1 MLISQEEHEQMTS
14 LQAPTFKDVLAA
26 RKRIAPYLRPTPLYH
41 YPLLDELIGAEVWVK
56 HENHQP
62 IGAFKVRGG
71 VNLAAQL
78 SPDER
83 KRGLITASTGNHG
96 QSVAYGARLFG
107 VPAIIAMPEGA
118 NPGKVAAIRNLGAE
132 ILFHGR
138 IFDEAK
144 KRAEELAEKEGYRFV
159 HPGDE
164 PHLIAGVG
172 TYSLEI
178 LEELPDAEVII
189 VPVGGGS
196 GASGACIVSQAV
208 NPSIQVI
215 GAQAE
220 KAPAAYLT
228 WKARER
234 TEASMETFAEGLAT
248 AAPFMLPQSIL
259 WAYLRDFVL
268 VSEEEM
274 LRGIVHFLEATHN
287 LAEGASA
294 ASLAAAIKLKDRLQ
308 GKKVVLILTGGNL
321 SPANLRR
328 ALSLE
333 S

>member
-1 MLISQEEHEQMTS
+1 MTS
-14 LQAPTFKDVLAA
+14 LQPPTFEDVLAA
-26 RKRIAPYLRPTPLYH
+26 RKRIAPYLRPTPLYR
-41 YPLLDELIGAEVWVK
+41 YPLLDELVGTEVWVK

-71 VNLAAQL
+71 INLAAQL
-78 SPDER
+78 SPEER

-107 VPAIIAMPEGA
+107 VRAIIGMPEGA

-132 ILFHGR
+132 IIFHGR
-138 IFDEAK
+138 IFDDAK
-144 KRAEELAEKEGYRFV
+144 QKVEELAQEKGYRFV

-164 PHLIAGVG
+164 PDLIAGVA

-178 LEELPDAEVII
+178 FEDLPETEVIV

-208 NPSIQVI
+208 KPSVQVI

-228 WKARER
+228 WKSRKR
-234 TEASMETFAEGLAT
+234 SEAPMETFAEGLAT

-259 WAYLRDFVL
+259 WEHLHDFVL

-274 LRGIVHFLEATHN
+274 LRGIVHYLERTHN
-287 LAEGASA
+287 LAEGAA
-294 ASLAAAIKLKDRLQ
+294 AAPLAAAIKLRDQLQ
-308 GKKVVLILTGGNL
+308 GKKVVLVMTGGNL
-321 SPANLRR
+321 SLTNLRR
-328 ALSLE
+328 ALEVST
-333 S
+333 

>member
-1 MLISQEEHEQMTS
+1 MSS
-14 LQAPTFKDVLAA
+14 LQPPTFQDVLAA
-26 RKRIAPYLRPTPLYH
+26 RKRIAPYLRPTTLYR
-41 YPLLDELIGAEVWVK
+41 YPLLDELIGGEAWVK

-62 IGAFKVRGG
+62 VGAFKVRGG

-78 SPDER
+78 TADER

-107 VPAIIAMPEGA
+107 VRAIIGMPEGA
-118 NPGKVAAIRNLGAE
+118 NPGKVASIRNLGAE
-132 ILFHGR
+132 IIFHGR

-144 KRAEELAEKEGYRFV
+144 KRVEELAEEKGYRFV

-164 PHLIAGVG
+164 PDLIAGVG
-172 TYSLEI
+172 TYTLEI
-178 LEELPDAEVII
+178 LEELPDAEVIV
-189 VPVGGGS
+189 VPIGGGS

-228 WKARER
+228 WKSRER
-234 TEASMETFAEGLAT
+234 TEAAMETFAEGLAT

-259 WAYLRDFVL
+259 WKHLSDFVL

-274 LRGIVHFLEATHN
+274 LRAIVHYLERTHN
-287 LAEGASA
+287 LAEGA
-294 ASLAAAIKLKDRLQ
+294 AAAALAGGIKLRDRLR
-308 GKKVVLILTGGNL
+308 GKKVVLVMSGGNV
-321 SPANLRR
+321 SATNLRR
-328 ALSLE
+328 ALEIDS
-333 S
+333 

>member
-1 MLISQEEHEQMTS
+1 MSS
-14 LQAPTFKDVLAA
+14 LQPPTFQDVLAA
-26 RKRIAPYLRPTPLYH
+26 RKRIAPYLRPTTLYR
-41 YPLLDELIGAEVWVK
+41 YPLLDELIGGEAWVK

-62 IGAFKVRGG
+62 VGAFKVRGG

-78 SPDER
+78 TADER

-107 VPAIIAMPEGA
+107 VRAIIGMPEGA
-118 NPGKVAAIRNLGAE
+118 NPGKVASIRNLGAE
-132 ILFHGR
+132 IIFHGR

-144 KRAEELAEKEGYRFV
+144 KRVEELAEEKGYRFV

-164 PHLIAGVG
+164 PDLIAGVG
-172 TYSLEI
+172 TYTLEI
-178 LEELPDAEVII
+178 LEELPDAEVIV
-189 VPVGGGS
+189 VPIGGGS

-228 WKARER
+228 WKSRER
-234 TEASMETFAEGLAT
+234 TEAAMETFAEGLAT

-259 WAYLRDFVL
+259 WKHLSDFVL

-274 LRGIVHFLEATHN
+274 LRAIVHYLERTHN
-287 LAEGASA
+287 LAEGAA
-294 ASLAAAIKLKDRLQ
+294 AAALAGAIKLRERLR
-308 GKKVVLILTGGNL
+308 GKKVVLVMSGGNV
-321 SPANLRR
+321 SATNLRR
-328 ALSLE
+328 ALEIDS
-333 S
+333 

>member
-1 MLISQEEHEQMTS
+1 MTS
-14 LQAPTFKDVLAA
+14 LRPPTFTDVLTA

-41 YPLLDELIGAEVWVK
+41 YPLLDDLIGAEVWVK

-62 IGAFKVRGG
+62 VGAFKVRGG
-71 VNLAAQL
+71 INLAAQL

-83 KRGLITASTGNHG
+83 ERGLITASTGNHG
-96 QSVAYGARLFG
+96 QSIAYGARLFG
-107 VPAIIAMPEGA
+107 VRAIVGMPEGA

-138 IFDEAK
+138 IFDDAK
-144 KRAEELAEKEGYRFV
+144 KKAQQLAQEKRYRYV
-159 HPGDE
+159 DPGDE

-178 LEELPDAEVII
+178 LETLPETEVII

-196 GASGACIVSQAV
+196 GASGACIVSQAI

-215 GAQAE
+215 GVQAQ
-220 KAPAAYLT
+220 KAPAAQLT
-228 WKARER
+228 WKARKR
-234 TEASMETFAEGLAT
+234 TEAPMETFAEGIAT

-259 WAYLRDFVL
+259 WEYLSDFVL

-274 LRGIVHFLEATHN
+274 LRAIVHYLEKTHN
-287 LAEGASA
+287 LAEGAASA
-294 ASLAAAIKLKDRLQ
+294 PLAGAIKLRDRLA
-308 GKKVVLILTGGNL
+308 GRKVVLIMSGGNL
-321 SPANLRR
+321 SLANLRR
-328 ALSLE
+328 ALELAA
-333 S
+333 

>member
-1 MLISQEEHEQMTS
+1 MTS
-14 LQAPTFKDVLAA
+14 LQPPTFKDVLAA
-26 RKRIAPYLRPTPLYH
+26 RKRIAPYLRPTPLFH

-62 IGAFKVRGG
+62 VGAFKVRGG
-71 VNLAAQL
+71 INLAAQL
-78 SPDER
+78 TPEER
-83 KRGLITASTGNHG
+83 KKGLITASTGNHG
-96 QSVAYGARLFG
+96 QSVAFGARLFG
-107 VPAIIAMPEGA
+107 VPAIVGMPEGA

-132 ILFHGR
+132 ILFHGK
-138 IFDEAK
+138 IFDDAK
-144 KRAEELAEKEGYRFV
+144 KKVEELAKKEGYRFV

-215 GAQAE
+215 GAQAA
-220 KAPAAYLT
+220 KAQAAYLT
-228 WKARER
+228 WKAREW
-234 TEASMETFAEGLAT
+234 TEAPMETFAEGLAT

-259 WAYLRDFVL
+259 WEYLSDFVL

-274 LRGIVHFLEATHN
+274 LRGIVQYLEATHN
-287 LAEGASA
+287 LVEGAA
-294 ASLAAAIKLKDRLQ
+294 AAPLAAAIKLRDRLA
-308 GKKVVLILTGGNL
+308 GKKVVLIVSGGNL
-321 SPANLRR
+321 SPTNLRR
-328 ALSLE
+328 ALELAG
-333 S
+333 